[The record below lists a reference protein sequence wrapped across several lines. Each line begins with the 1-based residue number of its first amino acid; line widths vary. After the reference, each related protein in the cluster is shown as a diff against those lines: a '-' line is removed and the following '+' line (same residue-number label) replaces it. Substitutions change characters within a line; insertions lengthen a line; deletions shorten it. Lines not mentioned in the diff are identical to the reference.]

1 MEKEIQGDKT
11 MSFNRR
17 SSFISL
23 VLVCLLIVACLPGF
37 AESVNPF
44 AIGDQLK
51 LKQSGAGTTAS
62 ASARIAFFD
71 GSDKPARVAVL
82 SDLHVRGDN
91 QKMLDAAVKAVNK
104 LPDVDAVAI
113 TGDLCKKIGSPAEY
127 SDMIKVV
134 SRFKMPIYAT
144 PGNHDIIYRDHF
156 GAEGKKLRTSPT
168 ERKAKLERFRKALKL
183 KKLRFTRKMGGH
195 LLVFLPNDD
204 PKGKHLVTL
213 STATLNFLKDT
224 LKKNPDVPT
233 IVFCH
238 APLAGSYVKPRKLGF
253 YNSNAQPH
261 ARISAIL
268 KKHPQVFLW
277 VSGHLHIGPSSPEY
291 HNKANKVGN
300 VTVIHTPAIT
310 PNSSWMRV
318 LDLSPA
324 RAKVRTYNAKTGKY
338 TKKFE
343 RVFKHKV
350 SKDDKDKKD
359 DKSNND
365 DKDKNDD
372 KDDADDDDNDI
383 VIEPEDDDIE
393 EGESDIGEDDPT
405 VDYGSDDDA
414 NDADSDE
421 EDSDSNSDEVA
432 ESDSDQT
439 SSSEASSAA
448 ENAKEV
454 IKDLIR
460 VITDFLKGIWNGIL
474 KILNV

>member
-1 MEKEIQGDKT
+1 
-11 MSFNRR
+11 MSFNRKP
-17 SSFISL
+17 SYISL
-23 VLVCLLIVACLPGF
+23 VLFCLLTVVWLPGF

-44 AIGDQLK
+44 AINDQLK
-51 LKQSGAGTTAS
+51 LKQSGADTAAS
-62 ASARIAFFD
+62 ASARITFFD
-71 GSDKPARVAVL
+71 GSDKPSRVAVL

-91 QKMLDAAVKAVNK
+91 QKMLDAAVKAVNE

-113 TGDLCKKIGSPAEY
+113 TGDLCSKIGSPAEY
-127 SDMIKVV
+127 SKMIKVV

-144 PGNHDIIYRDHF
+144 PGNHDIMYRDHF

-204 PKGKHLVTL
+204 LKGKYLVTL
-213 STATLNFLKDT
+213 STATLNFLKET

-238 APLAGSYVKPRKLGF
+238 APLNGSYVKERSLGF
-253 YNSNAQPH
+253 YNSNAQPYKK
-261 ARISAIL
+261 ISAIL
-268 KKHPQVFLW
+268 KKNSQVFLW
-277 VSGHLHIGPSSPEY
+277 VAGHLHIGPSSPEY
-291 HNKANKVGN
+291 HNKANKVGK
-300 VTVIHTPAIT
+300 VTVIHTPAVT
-310 PNSSWMRV
+310 PKSSWVHV

-324 RAKVRTYNAKTGKY
+324 KAKVRTYNAKTGKY
-338 TKKFE
+338 VKKFE

-350 SKDDKDKKD
+350 SKDTDKD
-359 DKSNND
+359 D
-365 DKDKNDD
+365 DKDKDEDIDED
-372 KDDADDDDNDI
+372 KDADNDNDAA
-383 VIEPEDDDIE
+383 IEPEGDDIE

-405 VDYGSDDDA
+405 VDYGSDDNA
-414 NDADSDE
+414 NDSDNEADSE
-421 EDSDSNSDEVA
+421 EEV
-432 ESDSDQT
+432 D
-439 SSSEASSAA
+439 SAA
-448 ENAKEV
+448 DQNSSTDASAAAEKAKEV

>member
-1 MEKEIQGDKT
+1 
-11 MSFNRR
+11 MSINRKP
-17 SSFISL
+17 SYISL
-23 VLVCLLIVACLPGF
+23 VMFCLLTVVWLPGF

-44 AIGDQLK
+44 AIGDQLQ
-51 LKQSGAGTTAS
+51 LKQSGAATTAS
-62 ASARIAFFD
+62 ASARTAFVD
-71 GSDKPARVAVL
+71 STDKPARVAVV

-104 LPDVDAVAI
+104 LPDIDAVAI

-127 SDMIKVV
+127 SDMIEVV
-134 SRFKMPIYAT
+134 SRFKMPVYAT
-144 PGNHDIIYRDHF
+144 PGNHDILYRDHF

-213 STATLNFLKDT
+213 STATLNFLKET

-253 YNSNAQPH
+253 YNANAQPH
-261 ARISAIL
+261 AKISAIL
-268 KKHPQVFLW
+268 KKNPQVFLW
-277 VSGHLHIGPSSPEY
+277 VSGHLHIAPSSPEY
-291 HNKANKVGN
+291 DNKANKVGK

-310 PNSSWMRV
+310 PSSSWMRV

-338 TKKFE
+338 VKKLD

-350 SKDDKDKKD
+350 NKDKKDEDEKQDDKDKEID
-359 DKSNND
+359 S
-365 DKDKNDD
+365 D
-372 KDDADDDDNDI
+372 KDDDNAADDNI
-383 VIEPEDDDIE
+383 AIEPEDDDME
-393 EGESDIGEDDPT
+393 EGEADIGEDDPT

-414 NDADSDE
+414 NDSDNEADSDE
-421 EDSDSNSDEVA
+421 EVDSAGDQNSSTD
-432 ESDSDQT
+432 
-439 SSSEASSAA
+439 ASSAA

-474 KILNV
+474 KILKV

>member
-1 MEKEIQGDKT
+1 
-11 MSFNRR
+11 
-17 SSFISL
+17 
-23 VLVCLLIVACLPGF
+23 LLALYGLPVF

-44 AIGDQLK
+44 ATGDQLQ
-51 LKQSGAGTTAS
+51 LKQGGAGTTAS

-144 PGNHDIIYRDHF
+144 PGNHDILYRDHF
-156 GAEGKKLRTSPT
+156 GAEGKKLRTSPS

-213 STATLNFLKDT
+213 STATLNFLKET

-238 APLAGSYVKPRKLGF
+238 GPLAGSYVKPRSLGF

-261 ARISAIL
+261 AKISAIL
-268 KKHPQVFLW
+268 KKNPQVFLW

-291 HNKANKVGN
+291 HNKANKVGK

-310 PNSSWMRV
+310 PGSSWMRI

-324 RAKVRTYNAKTGKY
+324 RARVRTYNAKTGKY
-338 TKKFE
+338 AKKFE

-350 SKDDKDKKD
+350 SNDDKDDKDKDKD
-359 DKSNND
+359 KDD

-372 KDDADDDDNDI
+372 ADDDSDDNDV

-393 EGESDIGEDDPT
+393 EGDADVGEDDPS

-414 NDADSDE
+414 TDADE
-421 EDSDSNSDEVA
+421 EVDSEQEAD
-432 ESDSDQT
+432 SDSDQ
-439 SSSEASSAA
+439 ASSTDASAAA

-460 VITDFLKGIWNGIL
+460 VITDFLKGIWNGVL
-474 KILNV
+474 KILKV

>member
-1 MEKEIQGDKT
+1 
-11 MSFNRR
+11 MSFKLR
-17 SSFISL
+17 SSYNNLLL
-23 VLVCLLIVACLPGF
+23 VFLIMLSGLPVF
-37 AESVNPF
+37 AESLNPF
-44 AIGDQLK
+44 AIGDQLQ

-71 GSDKPARVAVL
+71 GSDKPARLAVL
-82 SDLHVRGDN
+82 SDLHVRGEN
-91 QKMLDAAVKAVNK
+91 KKMLDAAVKAVNK
-104 LPDVDAVAI
+104 LPDVDAVVI
-113 TGDLCKKIGSPAEY
+113 TGDLCSKIGSPAEY
-127 SDMIKVV
+127 SEMVKVV
-134 SRFKMPIYAT
+134 SRIKRPIYAT
-144 PGNHDIIYRDHF
+144 PGNHDIMYRDHF

-183 KKLRFTRKMGGH
+183 KKLRFSRKMGGH

-213 STATLNFLKDT
+213 STATLNFLKET

-238 APLAGSYVKPRKLGF
+238 APLVGSYVKPRKLGF
-253 YNSNAQPH
+253 YNSNVQPH
-261 ARISAIL
+261 AKISAIL
-268 KKHPQVFLW
+268 KKNPQVFLW

-291 HNKANKVGN
+291 HNKANKVGK

-338 TKKFE
+338 AKKFE

-350 SKDDKDKKD
+350 SKDSGKDDDKDNDKDK
-359 DKSNND
+359 
-365 DKDKNDD
+365 D
-372 KDDADDDDNDI
+372 KDDETE
-383 VIEPEDDDIE
+383 IEPEDDDIE
-393 EGESDIGEDDPT
+393 EGEADIGEDDPT

-414 NDADSDE
+414 DNDADE
-421 EDSDSNSDEVA
+421 EADSDNEQNS
-432 ESDSDQT
+432 ST
-439 SSSEASSAA
+439 EASATA

>member
-1 MEKEIQGDKT
+1 

-17 SSFISL
+17 SSHLSL
-23 VLVCLLIVACLPGF
+23 MLVFLLLLSVLPVM

-44 AIGDQLK
+44 AIDDQLN
-51 LKQSGAGTTAS
+51 LEQSGADATAS
-62 ASARIAFFD
+62 TSARIAFFD

-134 SRFKMPIYAT
+134 SRFKMPVYAT
-144 PGNHDIIYRDHF
+144 PGNHDIMYRDHF

-183 KKLRFTRKMGGH
+183 KNLRFTRKMGGH

-204 PKGKHLVTL
+204 PKGKYLVTL

-238 APLAGSYVKPRKLGF
+238 APLNGSYVKERSLGF
-253 YNSNAQPH
+253 YNSNAQPYKK
-261 ARISAIL
+261 ISSIL
-268 KKHPQVFLW
+268 NKNPQVFLW
-277 VSGHLHIGPSSPEY
+277 VAGHLHIGPSSPEY
-291 HNKANKVGN
+291 HNKANKVGK
-300 VTVIHTPAIT
+300 VTVIHTPAVT
-310 PNSSWMRV
+310 PNSSWVRV
-318 LDLSPA
+318 LDLSPGQ
-324 RAKVRTYNAKTGKY
+324 AKVRTYNAKTGKY
-338 TKKFE
+338 AKKFE
-343 RVFKHKV
+343 RVFKHKI
-350 SKDDKDKKD
+350 SKDDDKDDDKDK
-359 DKSNND
+359 
-365 DKDKNDD
+365 DKDK
-372 KDDADDDDNDI
+372 DDDNDDET
-383 VIEPEDDDIE
+383 VIEPEGDDIE

-414 NDADSDE
+414 NNADKDSDDEADSD
-421 EDSDSNSDEVA
+421 DDQNSSTD
-432 ESDSDQT
+432 
-439 SSSEASSAA
+439 ASAAA
-448 ENAKEV
+448 ENAKDV

-474 KILNV
+474 KILKV